1 MVKITTWTASAIL
14 HKQNGHTDIM
24 GQGIHSKIT
33 MAGDVVPY
41 YTVTALVPTLK

>member
-1 MVKITTWTASAIL
+1 MKL
-14 HKQNGHTDIM
+14 FDLKL
-24 GQGIHSKIT
+24 HSKIT